1 MALRSDSLFLDAYYS
16 SATGNEGDTAQMV
29 TLIIREQFATQYS
42 IQLVRQISTST
53 TGKKKTETYSLG
65 EQTIK
70 DMSDPLLLAIESHYL
85 QNIEAEGKKVFKQVE
100 DLFYGGMHPNSV
112 MGGAYGLMVVSNQP
126 ITDYFPDNVV
136 LVGQTANAEPE
147 PLVES
152 EALPTEPQA

>member
-42 IQLVRQISTST
+42 IQLVRQISIST

-70 DMSDPLLLAIESHYL
+70 DVSDLLLLAIENHYR
-85 QNIEAEGKKVFKQVE
+85 QNIETEGKKVFKQVE
-100 DLFYGGMHPNSV
+100 DLFYGSIHPNSV
-112 MGGAYGLMVVSNQP
+112 TGGAYGLMVVSNQP
-126 ITDYFPDNVV
+126 LAGYLPDNVV
-136 LVGQTANAEPE
+136 MEGQIAE
-147 PLVES
+147 PLVEP
-152 EALPTEPQA
+152 EVLPTEPQA